1 MRVEASFT
9 RWGEESI
16 VHTVTVCKVL
26 RAGLGEREGWRE
38 GRREGEWERGREGW
52 REGGRERGRE
62 RGRKGRREGGRER
75 REGGREG
82 GRERGR
88 EEYTVL
94 NNSLQI
100 TCILWNPQEQTW
112 KEGALIP
119 TECSSVRH
127 DGKK

>member
-1 MRVEASFT
+1 M
-9 RWGEESI
+9 
-16 VHTVTVCKVL
+16 
-26 RAGLGEREGWRE
+26 EGGKE
-38 GRREGEWERGREGW
+38 GGRDGGREVG
-52 REGGRERGRE
+52 REGGREEGKERERKGEREEGKE
-62 RGRKGRREGGRER
+62 RGRKGEK
-75 REGGREG
+75 EGGREG

-119 TECSSVRH
+119 TECSSVCHR
-127 DGKK
+127 GKKGKETGREGQFQTTFDLQ